1 MNQPHQLSLW
11 VHQHHVADITYAS
24 LDETWSLRY
33 SETWQA
39 NTKGFALS
47 PALPLKTPPQGYHS
61 TSIRRFLENLLPE
74 GRALDIVAASQG
86 VAKTNVYGLIQALGA
101 ETTGA
106 FRFLPQG
113 EDGTRLQPERAW
125 REVTLQELDQR
136 ITDRDQ
142 HPLVAWDGRVR
153 MSVAGYQDKLLVYL
167 DGRPENGA
175 RMILPDYPLASTH
188 ILKPQPTDH
197 RLRHMVINEHY
208 CMTLARALG
217 LPVAEVA
224 ILRTPQPV
232 LAVTRFDRTVH
243 RQTSGVWV
251 ERRHIIDVCQACDLP
266 VSYKY
271 ERNIGSVGDAAN
283 YRDGV
288 SLPKLFEQ
296 LRHIPRK
303 AIDRLS
309 MLRWVLYQFVI
320 GNSDAHGKN
329 FSFYVQRTGLTATP
343 WYDLVSVVQYPQ
355 FSHEMAMAFGDEF
368 NLDNVKGYALADF
381 AHRCGIGRQL
391 LLRESRK
398 LADGIRQHALA
409 VLAAAPYFDDERA
422 FARGIAE
429 FALGQA
435 EKLVLHAKEAVA
447 IPGGYL

>member
-1 MNQPHQLSLW
+1 MGQLHELSLW
-11 VHQHHVADITYAS
+11 AHQHHVADITHVP
-24 LDETWSLRY
+24 LNDDWTLRY
-33 SETWQA
+33 AGDWAAHDDS
-39 NTKGFALS
+39 FALS
-47 PALPLKTPPQGYHS
+47 PSLPLKTPPQGYRS

-74 GRALDIVAASQG
+74 GRALDIIAASQG

-113 EDGTRLQPERAW
+113 EDGTTLQPERVW

-142 HPLVAWDGRVR
+142 HPLVAWDGPAR
-153 MSVAGYQDKLLVYL
+153 MAVAGHQDKLLVYV
-167 DGRPENGA
+167 DGRLEDGA

-188 ILKPQPTDH
+188 ILKPQPSDH
-197 RLRHMVINEHY
+197 RLRHMVVNEHY
-208 CMTLARALG
+208 CMTLARTLG
-217 LPVAEVA
+217 FPVAEVA

-243 RQTSGVWV
+243 RQESGAWV

-288 SLPKLFEQ
+288 SLPKMFEQ

-309 MLRWVLYQFVI
+309 MLRWALYQFVI

-381 AHRCGIGRQL
+381 AQRCGIERQL

-398 LADGIRQHALA
+398 LSDGIRQHALT
-409 VLAAAPYFDDERA
+409 VLDAAPYLDDERE

-429 FALGQA
+429 FALEQV
-435 EKLVLHAKEAVA
+435 EKLSRYAKEAVA
-447 IPGGYL
+447 IPADYF

>member
-1 MNQPHQLSLW
+1 MRQSHDLSLW
-11 VHQHHVADITYAS
+11 VHQHHVADITHVP
-24 LDETWSLRY
+24 LDDTWTLRY
-33 SETWQA
+33 ADRWQTREDA
-39 NTKGFALS
+39 FALS
-47 PALPLKTPPQGYHS
+47 PALPLKEPPQGYHS
-61 TSIRRFLENLLPE
+61 ASIRRFIENLLPE

-113 EDGTRLQPERAW
+113 EDGAKLLPERAW

-136 ITDRDQ
+136 ISERDQ
-142 HPLVAWDGRVR
+142 HPLVEWDGRVR
-153 MSVAGYQDKLLVYL
+153 MSVAGYQDKLLVYV

-188 ILKPQPTDH
+188 ILKPQPTDE
-197 RLRHMVINEHY
+197 RLQHMVVNEHY
-208 CMTLARALG
+208 CMTLARKLG

-243 RQTSGVWV
+243 RDDTGIWV
-251 ERRHIIDVCQACDLP
+251 ERRHIIDLCQACDLP

-271 ERNIGSVGDAAN
+271 ERNIGSVGDAAK

-296 LRHIPRK
+296 LRHAPRK

-309 MLRWVLYQFVI
+309 MLHWALYQFII

-329 FSFYVQRTGLTATP
+329 FSFYAHESGLTATP

-355 FSHEMAMAFGDEF
+355 FTHEMAMAFGDEF

-381 AHRCGIGRQL
+381 AQRCGVGRQL

-398 LADGIRQHALA
+398 LFEGIQQHALA
-409 VLAAAPYFDDERA
+409 VLDAAPYFDEERA

-429 FALGQA
+429 FALAQA
-435 EKLVLHAKEAVA
+435 EKLLMYAREAKAT
-447 IPGGYL
+447 P